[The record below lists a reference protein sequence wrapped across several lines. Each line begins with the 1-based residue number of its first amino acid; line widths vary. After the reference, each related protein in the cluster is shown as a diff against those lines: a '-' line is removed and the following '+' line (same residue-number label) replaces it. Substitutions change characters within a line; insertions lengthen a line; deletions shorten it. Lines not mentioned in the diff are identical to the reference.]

1 MAHPINIFLCTSN
14 AAHLSRICRNT
25 QHLLSS
31 SGSWEAVL
39 GESEFPL
46 RAHLQA
52 GAATCHGACRTTA
65 QVLKRAS
72 STKKGRALSP
82 AHRYPI
88 FIGPGGGRGAPSV
101 GFDQTV
107 SNPRPITRLLINSR
121 PICLNVR
128 AS

>member
-14 AAHLSRICRNT
+14 AAHLSRICRNM

-39 GESEFPL
+39 SESEFPL

-72 STKKGRALSP
+72 STKKRRALSP
-82 AHRYPI
+82 AHRPPI
-88 FIGPGGGRGAPSV
+88 FIGPGGGPGPAIV
-101 GFDQTV
+101 GFDQV
-107 SNPRPITRLLINSR
+107 VPINRDQSLR
-121 PICLNVR
+121 
-128 AS
+128 